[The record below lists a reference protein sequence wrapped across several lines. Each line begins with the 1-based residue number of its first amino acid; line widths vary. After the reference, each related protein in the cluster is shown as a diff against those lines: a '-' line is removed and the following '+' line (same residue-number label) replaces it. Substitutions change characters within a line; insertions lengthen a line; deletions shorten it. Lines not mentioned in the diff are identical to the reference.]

1 MIDLIVPRYQGSI
14 KNGGWMMSDGSG
26 VSFKA
31 TVNGLVII
39 LTENGDFNE
48 VYEQIEN
55 KVASAGKFFKGA
67 SITVKYRGRKLNSEE
82 EKKIVTL
89 LEFKTGAEIK
99 SFEED
104 IEDPAKVQINPVT
117 SQSNKIKIK
126 KYFFN
131 GIGEGVTKFHR
142 GTVRSGNL
150 VNFDGNLVII
160 GDVNPGGEVIAT
172 GNVIVM
178 GSLRG
183 IVHAG
188 ADGNREAIV
197 VALNLQPMQLRIADV
212 ITRSPDEKGARSN
225 FIPELAFVR
234 DDAVYIEHFL
244 PQR

>member
-1 MIDLIVPRYQGSI
+1 MIDLIVTRFQESI
-14 KNGGWMMSDGSG
+14 KMGVGFMSDGS

-39 LTENGDFNE
+39 LHEDSDFDEIYN
-48 VYEQIEN
+48 QIEN

-67 SITVKYRGRKLNSEE
+67 SISVKYRGRKLNNEE
-82 EKKIVTL
+82 ERKIVTL
-89 LEFKTGAEIK
+89 LGNKTGAEIK
-99 SFEED
+99 SFDEDVEEVSK
-104 IEDPAKVQINPVT
+104 PQISPNT
-117 SQSNKIKIK
+117 NQSSKIKIK

-131 GIGEGVTKFHR
+131 GIDEGITKFYK
-142 GTVRSGNL
+142 GTVRSGQL
-150 VNFDGNLVII
+150 VNYDGNLVII

-172 GNVIVM
+172 GNVVVM

-188 ADGNREAIV
+188 ADGNKEASVI
-197 VALNLQPMQLRIADV
+197 AFNLQPMQLRIADV
-212 ITRSPDEKGARSN
+212 ITRSPDEKGSRNN

-234 DDAVYIEHFL
+234 DDAVYIERYL